1 MSELTDVVESWAAG
15 KWDEPPVLKQNA
27 DDDAFT
33 LRFTHTSESGELDG
47 YIEISNSKSLVLFY
61 IYAPNTLPDKSLTLV
76 MDAIAMINQNMVVGN
91 VEIVRNG
98 VNWFR
103 FRAGI
108 DVEDGELST
117 TMLDNLLGM
126 AISTIE
132 KYFPAI
138 LLICFAGVMPQR
150 AIAEAR
156 EEKAEGNQLDD
167 LVAKADLD
175 ELLSIDDV
183 APSQVLAAW
192 STDMAN
198 AISAQADLSVWKMV
212 GYGAVVVHDDMERAR
227 DMLRRVAIQA
237 NMRFVCIEADDVT
250 DIPSGTHDA
259 LRKFEQTGNPFSGST
274 HDQSA
279 GNGCIMRL
287 APVPMFFYPDR
298 DAAIE
303 MSGNSSL
310 TTHGAT
316 ECVEASRLFGAMLF
330 KALEGASKDEILVGH
345 GLGNFSSSNIQSI
358 AQGEYRNKAESEIS
372 GIGYVVPSL
381 EAALWCFYH
390 TDNFKDAIL
399 RATNL
404 GDDADTTAAICGQVA
419 GAFYGE
425 AGIPEDW
432 RNKLVMHDEI
442 RLLAD
447 HLYKHA
453 SLS

>member
-1 MSELTDVVESWAAG
+1 
-15 KWDEPPVLKQNA
+15 
-27 DDDAFT
+27 
-33 LRFTHTSESGELDG
+33 
-47 YIEISNSKSLVLFY
+47 
-61 IYAPNTLPDKSLTLV
+61 
-76 MDAIAMINQNMVVGN
+76 
-91 VEIVRNG
+91 
-98 VNWFR
+98 
-103 FRAGI
+103 
-108 DVEDGELST
+108 
-117 TMLDNLLGM
+117 
-126 AISTIE
+126 
-132 KYFPAI
+132 
-138 LLICFAGVMPQR
+138 
-150 AIAEAR
+150 
-156 EEKAEGNQLDD
+156 
-167 LVAKADLD
+167 
-175 ELLSIDDV
+175 
-183 APSQVLAAW
+183 
-192 STDMAN
+192 
-198 AISAQADLSVWKMV
+198 
-212 GYGAVVVHDDMERAR
+212 
-227 DMLRRVAIQA
+227 
-237 NMRFVCIEADDVT
+237 
-250 DIPSGTHDA
+250 
-259 LRKFEQTGNPFSGST
+259 
-274 HDQSA
+274 
-279 GNGCIMRL
+279 
-287 APVPMFFYPDR
+287 
-298 DAAIE
+298 

-345 GLGNFSSSNIQSI
+345 GLGSFSSSNIQSI

>member
-1 MSELTDVVESWAAG
+1 MKTIERFRGALLGLACGDAVGTTVEFKPRGSFPLVTGMVGGGPFLLNPGEWTD
-15 KWDEPPVLKQNA
+15 D
-27 DDDAFT
+27 
-33 LRFTHTSESGELDG
+33 TSMALCLAE
-47 YIEISNSKSLVLFY
+47 SLVECNGF
-61 IYAPNTLPDKSLTLV
+61 
-76 MDAIAMINQNMVVGN
+76 DANDQMRRYVKWLEEGYWSS
-91 VEIVRNG
+91 NG
-98 VNWFR
+98 R
-103 FRAGI
+103 
-108 DVEDGELST
+108 
-117 TMLDNLLGM
+117 
-126 AISTIE
+126 
-132 KYFPAI
+132 
-138 LLICFAGVMPQR
+138 CF
-150 AIAEAR
+150 
-156 EEKAEGNQLDD
+156 
-167 LVAKADLD
+167 
-175 ELLSIDDV
+175 
-183 APSQVLAAW
+183 
-192 STDMAN
+192 
-198 AISAQADLSVWKMV
+198 
-212 GYGAVVVHDDMERAR
+212 
-227 DMLRRVAIQA
+227 
-237 NMRFVCIEADDVT
+237 
-250 DIPSGTHDA
+250 DIGGTTHDA

-287 APVPMFFYPDR
+287 VPVPMFFYPDR

-345 GLGNFSSSNIQSI
+345 GLGSFSSSNIQSI

-390 TDNFKDAIL
+390 SDNFKDAIL

-425 AGIPEDW
+425 AGIPENW

-447 HLYKHA
+447 YLYKHA